1 MRQYNCIYNSN
12 TSSNIMYHTLNFS
25 NSGSHKNLNFRLQRE
40 RERERERERARATN
54 IYKTHLSLAY
64 ESSYIGL
71 KYKGVHYVKTASFD

>member
-1 MRQYNCIYNSN
+1 
-12 TSSNIMYHTLNFS
+12 MYHTLNFS

-40 RERERERERARATN
+40 RERERERATN

-64 ESSYIGL
+64 GSSYRGL